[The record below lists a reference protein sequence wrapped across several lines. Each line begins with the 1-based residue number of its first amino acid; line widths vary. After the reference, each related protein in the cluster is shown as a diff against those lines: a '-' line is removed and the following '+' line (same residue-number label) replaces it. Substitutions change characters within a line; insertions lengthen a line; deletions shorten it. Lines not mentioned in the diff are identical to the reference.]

1 LTGLLPVKE
10 VHVYTMYKHGAA
22 EMKAKVQK
30 WGNSL
35 GIRIPK
41 ALAQEVAL
49 ETDSEVNLT
58 AQDGRLVISPAAPH
72 AVSLRH
78 LLSKVTATNTHGEI
92 SMGKVKGKEA
102 W

>member
-1 LTGLLPVKE
+1 
-10 VHVYTMYKHGAA
+10 
-22 EMKAKVQK
+22 MKAKVQK

-49 ETDSEVNLT
+49 ETDSEVDLT
-58 AQDGRLVISPAAPH
+58 ALDGRLVISPAPR
-72 AVSLRH
+72 AVSLRD

-92 SMGKVKGKEA
+92 SIGKVKGREA

>member
-1 LTGLLPVKE
+1 
-10 VHVYTMYKHGAA
+10 MYKHGAA
-22 EMKAKVQK
+22 EMKARVQK

-41 ALAQEVAL
+41 ALAQEVTL
-49 ETDSEVNLT
+49 ETDSEVDLT
-58 AQDGRLVISPAAPH
+58 ALDGKLVISLVASRT
-72 AVSLRH
+72 VSLRH

-92 SMGKVKGKEA
+92 SMGKVKGREA

>member
-1 LTGLLPVKE
+1 MAGLLPAEE

-41 ALAQEVAL
+41 ALAQEVGL
-49 ETDSEVNLT
+49 ESDSDVDLT
-58 AQDGRLVISPAAPH
+58 ALDGKLVISPGAPH

-78 LLSKVTATNTHGEI
+78 LLAKVTATNTHGEI
-92 SMGKVKGKEA
+92 SMGKVKGRET

>member
-1 LTGLLPVKE
+1 
-10 VHVYTMYKHGAA
+10 
-22 EMKAKVQK
+22 MKAKVQK

-49 ETDSEVNLT
+49 ETDSEVDLT
-58 AQDGRLVISPAAPH
+58 AQDGRLVISPAAPR

-78 LLSKVTATNTHGEI
+78 LLSQVTAANTHGEI
-92 SMGKVKGKEA
+92 SIGRAKGKEA